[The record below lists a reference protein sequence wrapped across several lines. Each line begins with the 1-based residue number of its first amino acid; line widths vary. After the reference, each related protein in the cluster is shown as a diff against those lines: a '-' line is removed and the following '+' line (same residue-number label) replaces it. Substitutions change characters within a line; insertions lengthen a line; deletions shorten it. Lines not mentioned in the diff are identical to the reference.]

1 MELLIILIVALVV
14 LGPERLPEVARGAG
28 RLVHKLKVLTE
39 NLQEEM
45 KDVVDDPS
53 MGPIKEIS
61 EFAAR
66 PREKLAEYAAEAE
79 AEARQAALEKQKEE
93 AAARNDD
100 EAASA
105 SPEIA
110 ELPEGYTA
118 DAAKFEAP
126 PIASTDG
133 LDLDSNVESEQPS
146 HGFYEPDPPTSTEPE
161 TE

>member
-14 LGPERLPEVARGAG
+14 LGPERLPDVARGAG
-28 RLVHKLKVLTE
+28 RLVHRLKVLTE

-79 AEARQAALEKQKEE
+79 AEARQAAIEKQKVVESAKAAE
-93 AAARNDD
+93 ATADSTETTD
-100 EAASA
+100 
-105 SPEIA
+105 
-110 ELPEGYTA
+110 LPDGYTA
-118 DAAKFEAP
+118 DATKFEAP
-126 PIASTDG
+126 PITSVDDTG
-133 LDLDSNVESEQPS
+133 LDRETEPEQPN
-146 HGFYEPDPPTSTEPE
+146 HGFYEPDPPKSTDPE